1 MTTLQFLRQ
10 TIAEGKAVWVL
21 TSRTRLP
28 LRLTLLGLGAIGMG
42 GVLDGTLL
50 PRLVL
55 SVALVA
61 TVTAAATLAG
71 PQAGRATAMT
81 LRHPASPLALATGRW
96 LAVAALAA
104 CVTFGAGI
112 GAAWQ
117 AELGWREGVDAA
129 WSAAGV
135 TLPMAVC
142 GAFLSAASWRRRA
155 P

>member
-1 MTTLQFLRQ
+1 VTTLLFFRQ
-10 TIAEGKAVWVL
+10 IIAEGKAVWVWVL
-21 TSRTRLP
+21 RTRLP
-28 LRLTLLGLGAIGMG
+28 LRLTLIGLGAIGMG
-42 GVLDGTLL
+42 GLLDAARL

-55 SVALVA
+55 VVALTA

-71 PQAGRATAMT
+71 PHAGRATAMT
-81 LRHPASPLALATGRW
+81 LRHPASALALATGRW

-104 CVTFGAGI
+104 FVTFGAAV

-117 AELGWREGVDAA
+117 AELGWREGVQAA

-135 TLPMAVC
+135 ALPMAAC
-142 GAFLSAASWRRRA
+142 GLLLSATSWRRTA

>member
-1 MTTLQFLRQ
+1 VTTLLFLRQ
-10 TIAEGKAVWVL
+10 TIAEGRAVWVL

-28 LRLTLLGLGAIGMG
+28 LRLMLIGLGAVGMG
-42 GVLDGTLL
+42 GLLDGALL

-55 SVALVA
+55 SVALMA
-61 TVTAAATLAG
+61 TATAAATLAG
-71 PQAGRATAMT
+71 PHAGRATALT
-81 LRHPASPLALATGRW
+81 LRHPASALALATGRW

-104 CVTFGAGI
+104 VVTLGAGI

-117 AELGWREGVDAA
+117 AELGWRDGLDAA